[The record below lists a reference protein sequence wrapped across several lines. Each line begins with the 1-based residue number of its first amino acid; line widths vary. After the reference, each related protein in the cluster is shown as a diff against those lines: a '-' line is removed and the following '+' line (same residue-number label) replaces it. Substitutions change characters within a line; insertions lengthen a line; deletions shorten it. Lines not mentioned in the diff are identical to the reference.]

1 MDTFTYSQ
9 SNNHNN
15 RSSKLDGFY
24 QKINGETTSHQAG
37 TISNFTENGGSN
49 QPRMVRPLYIIIACL
64 CGLTLLL
71 AILNYGLKRYH
82 SLKKRRM
89 RNDGEME
96 RGRGMN
102 IYRENDGPDY
112 QKHYKGLFIFGMR
125 NQQE

>member
-15 RSSKLDGFY
+15 RSSKLDRFY
-24 QKINGETTSHQAG
+24 QNLNGEKTSNQAV
-37 TISNFTENGGSN
+37 TISNFTENEVSN

-64 CGLTLLL
+64 CGLTILL
-71 AILNYGLKRYH
+71 AILNFGLKRFH
-82 SLKKRRM
+82 SSKIRRR

-102 IYRENDGPDY
+102 TYRDYDGQDY